1 MKKAQ
6 AWLKE
11 HQIEFNFYDY
21 KTKGISTQVLQRW
34 CEQLEWKELVN
45 MRGTTWRKLPDTTK
59 AAVVDQAS
67 AIALLMVHTSAI
79 KRPIIEREGRL
90 IALGFSEPLYQKT
103 FADNDS
109 MQVD

>member
-11 HQIEFNFYDY
+11 HQIEFDFYDY
-21 KTKGISTQVLQRW
+21 KAKGISAHVLQRW

-45 MRGTTWRKLPDTTK
+45 MRGTTWRKLPDNTK

-67 AIALLMVHTSAI
+67 AIALLTVHTSAI
-79 KRPIIEREGRL
+79 KRPIIEREGRV
-90 IALGFSEPLYQKT
+90 IALGFSAPEYEIVFKR
-103 FADNDS
+103 FGS
-109 MQVD
+109 